1 MFRSRLTLL
10 VLLLPL
16 GLYAQL
22 GNKLRSLVA
31 EDTLA
36 PPDYDTGY
44 VKVYGQELTISLLS
58 NYRLASLE
66 VGDSTGHEVGFH
78 TNNSTQYGLGLT
90 YKWLT
95 LEGTVSIPAINS
107 ADPKMGTTRSQS
119 LGFGLTA
126 RRIWIRSFWN
136 HTTGFR
142 PDPPQ
147 AIVAGWQPGDTWPLR
162 PDLRSETVMA
172 SVNWATSKKR
182 RYSQNAAL
190 WQMER
195 QQRSAGTWVLG
206 GALWYSDVRADSS
219 LVPVRDSLAFD
230 TLSRIDRAQRFIV
243 GPTFGYTHTFV
254 FWHRGFI
261 HVALLTG
268 GGYRSQK
275 LRQAETGSWK
285 TYTGGSSLTEV
296 KLGAGYN
303 GNRWY
308 TAITMAFYLNSDS
321 EDEKVRLGGMFGNI
335 RFALGFRFGS
345 PRIKG
350 MDRLGF

>member
-1 MFRSRLTLL
+1 MFRSRSALL
-10 VLLLPL
+10 LLLLPL
-16 GLYAQL
+16 GLQAQL
-22 GNKLRSLVA
+22 GNKLRSLVI

-36 PPDYDTGY
+36 PPDHDTAY
-44 VKVYGQELTISLLS
+44 IKEYRQELTLSVIS
-58 NYRLASLE
+58 NARLATLE
-66 VGDSTGHEVGFH
+66 IGDSSGHHADFY
-78 TNNSTQYGLGLT
+78 TNSATQYGLSLT

-95 LEGTVSIPAINS
+95 LEGTVSIPALNTP
-107 ADPKMGTTRSQS
+107 DPKLGTTRSQS
-119 LGFGLTA
+119 LGFGATG
-126 RRIWIRSFWN
+126 RRLWIRSFWN
-136 HTTGFR
+136 LTTGFR
-142 PDPPQ
+142 PEPPQ
-147 AIVAGWQPGDTWPLR
+147 AIVAGWQAGDAWPLR

-182 RYSQNAAL
+182 RFSQNAAL

-219 LVPVRDSLAFD
+219 LVPFRDSLAFD
-230 TLSRIDRAQRFIV
+230 SASCIDRAQRFLL

-261 HVALLTG
+261 HAALLTG
-268 GGYRSQK
+268 AAYRSQK

-285 TYTGGSSLTEV
+285 TYTGASSLTEA
-296 KLGAGYN
+296 KLGVGYN

-308 TAITMAFYLNSDS
+308 TAITMAFYINSDS
-321 EDEKVRLGGMFGNI
+321 EEEKVQLGGMFGNV
-335 RFALGFRFGS
+335 RFALGFRFGA
-345 PRIKG
+345 PNIKG